1 MVHLCF
7 IGRFEHFQE
16 VHWTDL
22 FTTRRELRMAEETPK
37 KKGQLS
43 AAVLA
48 GSALVFSSFAVG
60 IPSAM
65 ADEEP
70 AVSVATAVPE
80 DEDTAEDVHNEETSS
95 AEENTEE
102 GSEDSEES
110 EESADETDNSES
122 GEASEPAESGSDQS
136 ASEEPTSESTQDEV
150 DPETQDA
157 EVEVDP
163 FIYFSES
170 SGPAGTTFEVGG
182 GGFSPDGDV
191 EISVTEPDSGEI
203 VASSSAS
210 ANEFGSIDGLE
221 LTIPEGSAGGVYD
234 VTAVDR
240 ETEISVT
247 EVFNVTDASLTITPE
262 ELDENDFV
270 DSGVTVTIEGLEA
283 GQDIA
288 ITVGNAYSPI
298 PDLSGEATAD
308 AEGTV
313 EYTIQGADSVYVG
326 TYYVTALRAD
336 NDAQVGSASFEVTS
350 EKPQVSTHSPDAND
364 NGEIPQGG
372 VLHVTGHNATP
383 NSTVTIDF
391 GIEGLETAEVETGE
405 NGDFATENV
414 IPEDAESGV
423 KTVTVTDGETGESG
437 TAEYTVA
444 DAGDETPEGPQIEL
458 DSNEVYQGGSLDA
471 DIWNL
476 TADGEVEVSWN
487 PTETF
492 TADENGELSAELPI
506 ADDADTGVQTLTVTD
521 LTTEETASVEYTV
534 LSSDDQVVDPALTID
549 PERIDLDDFV
559 GDPEDGAGS
568 NHIVEGMEP
577 GTEISYVVSGPEYVN
592 DYESTA
598 DVDEDGVASFV
609 IHGYDVADPA
619 VYLGEYNTV
628 VTYVDDAGETQTLSG
643 SFTVVDGDDDDSTAG
658 GSDGDDDDR
667 APSAPVD
674 VNGASGL
681 AQTGANGVQLGFL
694 AGGLLV
700 VGAALLAF
708 ANRRRLFGRSA

>member
-1 MVHLCF
+1 
-7 IGRFEHFQE
+7 
-16 VHWTDL
+16 
-22 FTTRRELRMAEETPK
+22 MAEETPK

-80 DEDTAEDVHNEETSS
+80 DEDTAEDVNNEETSS

-110 EESADETDNSES
+110 EESVDETDNSES

-150 DPETQDA
+150 EPETQDA

-247 EVFNVTDASLTITPE
+247 ESFNVTDASLTITPE

-444 DAGDETPEGPQIEL
+444 DADDETETPEGPQIEL

-559 GDPEDGAGS
+559 GDPEDGAGA

>member
-1 MVHLCF
+1 M
-7 IGRFEHFQE
+7 
-16 VHWTDL
+16 
-22 FTTRRELRMAEETPK
+22 
-37 KKGQLS
+37 
-43 AAVLA
+43 
-48 GSALVFSSFAVG
+48 
-60 IPSAM
+60 
-65 ADEEP
+65 
-70 AVSVATAVPE
+70 
-80 DEDTAEDVHNEETSS
+80 
-95 AEENTEE
+95 
-102 GSEDSEES
+102 
-110 EESADETDNSES
+110 
-122 GEASEPAESGSDQS
+122 
-136 ASEEPTSESTQDEV
+136 
-150 DPETQDA
+150 
-157 EVEVDP
+157 
-163 FIYFSES
+163 
-170 SGPAGTTFEVGG
+170 
-182 GGFSPDGDV
+182 
-191 EISVTEPDSGEI
+191 
-203 VASSSAS
+203 
-210 ANEFGSIDGLE
+210 
-221 LTIPEGSAGGVYD
+221 
-234 VTAVDR
+234 
-240 ETEISVT
+240 
-247 EVFNVTDASLTITPE
+247 
-262 ELDENDFV
+262 
-270 DSGVTVTIEGLEA
+270 
-283 GQDIA
+283 
-288 ITVGNAYSPI
+288 GNAYSPI

-383 NSTVTIDF
+383 NSTVTVDF

-458 DSNEVYQGGSLDA
+458 DSNEVYQGGSLVA

-559 GDPEDGAGS
+559 GDPEDGAGA

-628 VTYVDDAGETQTLSG
+628 VTYVDDAGETQTLNG
-643 SFTVVDGDDDDSTAG
+643 SFTVVDGDDDSTAG

-681 AQTGANGVQLGFL
+681 AETGATGVQLGFL

-700 VGAALLAF
+700 AGAALLAF

>member
-1 MVHLCF
+1 
-7 IGRFEHFQE
+7 
-16 VHWTDL
+16 
-22 FTTRRELRMAEETPK
+22 MAEETPK

-80 DEDTAEDVHNEETSS
+80 DEDTAEEVENEETPS

-150 DPETQDA
+150 EPETQDDEVEPETQDA

-247 EVFNVTDASLTITPE
+247 ESFNVTDASLTITPE

-559 GDPEDGAGS
+559 GDPEDGAGA

-643 SFTVVDGDDDDSTAG
+643 NFTVVDGDDDSTAG

-700 VGAALLAF
+700 AGAALLAF

>member
-80 DEDTAEDVHNEETSS
+80 DEDTAEEVENEETPS

-247 EVFNVTDASLTITPE
+247 ESFNVTDASLTITPE

-559 GDPEDGAGS
+559 GDPEDGAGA

-628 VTYVDDAGETQTLSG
+628 VTYVDDAGETQTLNG
-643 SFTVVDGDDDDSTAG
+643 SFTVVDGDDDSTAG

>member
-1 MVHLCF
+1 
-7 IGRFEHFQE
+7 
-16 VHWTDL
+16 
-22 FTTRRELRMAEETPK
+22 
-37 KKGQLS
+37 
-43 AAVLA
+43 
-48 GSALVFSSFAVG
+48 
-60 IPSAM
+60 
-65 ADEEP
+65 
-70 AVSVATAVPE
+70 
-80 DEDTAEDVHNEETSS
+80 
-95 AEENTEE
+95 
-102 GSEDSEES
+102 
-110 EESADETDNSES
+110 
-122 GEASEPAESGSDQS
+122 
-136 ASEEPTSESTQDEV
+136 
-150 DPETQDA
+150 
-157 EVEVDP
+157 
-163 FIYFSES
+163 
-170 SGPAGTTFEVGG
+170 
-182 GGFSPDGDV
+182 
-191 EISVTEPDSGEI
+191 
-203 VASSSAS
+203 
-210 ANEFGSIDGLE
+210 FGSIDGLE

-247 EVFNVTDASLTITPE
+247 ESFNVTDASLTITPE

-458 DSNEVYQGGSLDA
+458 DSNEVYQAGSLDA

-492 TADENGELSAELPI
+492 TADEN
-506 ADDADTGVQTLTVTD
+506 
-521 LTTEETASVEYTV
+521 
-534 LSSDDQVVDPALTID
+534 
-549 PERIDLDDFV
+549 
-559 GDPEDGAGS
+559 
-568 NHIVEGMEP
+568 
-577 GTEISYVVSGPEYVN
+577 
-592 DYESTA
+592 
-598 DVDEDGVASFV
+598 
-609 IHGYDVADPA
+609 
-619 VYLGEYNTV
+619 
-628 VTYVDDAGETQTLSG
+628 
-643 SFTVVDGDDDDSTAG
+643 
-658 GSDGDDDDR
+658 
-667 APSAPVD
+667 
-674 VNGASGL
+674 
-681 AQTGANGVQLGFL
+681 
-694 AGGLLV
+694 
-700 VGAALLAF
+700 
-708 ANRRRLFGRSA
+708 